1 MTIDF
6 AQSLQD
12 NSKDKIV
19 NYTTTL
25 NYVKDFSDWSMLF
38 GTSLMNEKDVN
49 LRGIFGGF
57 SVSNV
62 TMTFEVDKADNI
74 FADNQSSIASYAQ
87 LVYKPIQGLHLIA
100 KYDYFDH
107 DYDFKS
113 GSISRFTYG
122 FEFYPLNMLEIKLQT
137 REYSTDSPSVVNLK
151 PEYLLQIHTWF

>member
-1 MTIDF
+1 
-6 AQSLQD
+6 
-12 NSKDKIV
+12 
-19 NYTTTL
+19 
-25 NYVKDFSDWSMLF
+25 ML
-38 GTSLMNEKDVN
+38 GSSLMNEEGMN
-49 LRGIFGGF
+49 LGGIFGGF

-62 TMTFEVDKADNI
+62 TMTFEIDKAENI

-107 DYDFKS
+107 DYDVQS

-122 FEFYPLNMLEIKLQT
+122 LEFYPLNMLEIKLQI

-151 PEYLLQIHTWF
+151 PEYLFQIHTWF